1 MEPNDVP
8 ITSPLT
14 IGIACFFGIV
24 GTHRKGVLKIFPIP
38 LAGKKM
44 PPMWLAGSWQG
55 DQSDTEKSRLSKNL
69 GGLP

>member
-24 GTHRKGVLKIFPIP
+24 GTHRKGVLKIFPVP
-38 LAGKKM
+38 LAGQKIATHVAAKG
-44 PPMWLAGSWQG
+44 AS
-55 DQSDTEKSRLSKNL
+55 
-69 GGLP
+69 